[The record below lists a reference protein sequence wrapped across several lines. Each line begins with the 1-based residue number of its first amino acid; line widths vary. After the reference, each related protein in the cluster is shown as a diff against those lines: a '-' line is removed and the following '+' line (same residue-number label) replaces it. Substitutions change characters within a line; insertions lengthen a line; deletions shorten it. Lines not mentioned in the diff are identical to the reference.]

1 MKRQIIL
8 SISPIG
14 HDTAAALMID
24 GEIVAACAQEKE
36 EW

>member
-1 MKRQIIL
+1 MKKKVIL
-8 SISPIG
+8 SLTPIG
-14 HDTAAALMID
+14 HDTAASLMID

>member
-24 GEIVAACAQEKE
+24 GEIVALF
-36 EW
+36 